1 MKNYLKEYSGVNTP
15 KFQEGGAM
23 PAPEAAA
30 APAGGAPDL
39 EGMLMQY
46 AETRDP
52 QLAVAVCDALLAQ
65 MGGGA
70 PAAEPTPEMGY
81 GGRMDT
87 AAPRFKKG
95 GKL

>member
-23 PAPEAAA
+23 P

-70 PAAEPTPEMGY
+70 PQAAPTPEMGY
-81 GGRMDT
+81 GGRMDS
-87 AAPRFKKG
+87 ASPRFKKG

>member
-1 MKNYLKEYSGVNTP
+1 MENYLEKYSGAKTP

-23 PAPEAAA
+23 PAPEAA

-52 QLAVAVCDALLAQ
+52 QMAVAVCDALLAQ

-70 PAAEPTPEMGY
+70 PAEPTPEMGY